1 MSISNIFQTVRHF
14 YFNYHYY
21 DLPPALN
28 SSGFTRRIIFAL
40 RMTISFLVGG
50 FIAYGTPLNNQL
62 ALQLQ
67 FLIPVMC
74 ILAIQETFGMTL
86 SATYQMLTVI
96 TPLSI
101 FLYVVQKIGLG
112 YHDYLAGELLLL
124 VSSLFVAYKCTQV
137 KNSKK

>member
-1 MSISNIFQTVRHF
+1 MSISNIFRIVRHF

-21 DLPPALN
+21 DLPPTLT
-28 SSGFTRRIIFAL
+28 SSGFTRRIQFAL

-50 FIAYGTPLNNQL
+50 FIAYGTPLNNHL
-62 ALQLQ
+62 GLQLQ
-67 FLIPVMC
+67 YLIPVMS
-74 ILAIQETFGMTL
+74 ILSIQETFGMTL
-86 SATYQMLTVI
+86 SATYPILTVI

-124 VSSLFVAYKCTQV
+124 VSSLFVAYRCTQV
-137 KNSKK
+137 KILNK

>member
-1 MSISNIFQTVRHF
+1 MSISKIFRTVRHF

-21 DLPPALN
+21 DLSPTLT
-28 SSGFTRRIIFAL
+28 SSSFTRRIEFAL

-50 FIAYGTPLNNQL
+50 FLAYGTPLYNQL
-62 ALQLQ
+62 TLQLQ
-67 FLIPVMC
+67 YLIPVMC
-74 ILAIQETFGMTL
+74 MLAIQETFGMTL

-112 YHDYLAGELLLL
+112 YHDYLAAELLLL

-137 KNSKK
+137 KISNK